1 MKVFAVLASVLA
13 AAAAAPQLPA
23 GLSAA
28 ICPNYPFC
36 DVGGAAAIPGAAL
49 VAQQAQT
56 LQYGDLE
63 PLNVTPAW
71 ESFPESSVTPERRPV
86 SSRPS
91 RSSSLP
97 RLAGQ
102 LAIKRSINKLQHLTG
117 SQSHRKMVV
126 GYVIASQKSPFRRA
140 AIPKTAIFIQSLR
153 TK

>member
-1 MKVFAVLASVLA
+1 MFEKCLTLIFYPLLFQMKVFAVLASVLA

-63 PLNVTPAW
+63 PLNVTPEWDAAQA
-71 ESFPESSVTPERRPV
+71 E
-86 SSRPS
+86 
-91 RSSSLP
+91 
-97 RLAGQ
+97 Q
-102 LAIKRSINKLQHLTG
+102 LARMGIVPGALRHAGKEAR
-117 SQSHRKMVV
+117 
-126 GYVIASQKSPFRRA
+126 VIQAQQELLA
-140 AIPKTAIFIQSLR
+140 AQACWPACA
-153 TK
+153 